1 MSRYRTT
8 MKDLLEKVYKEDGH
22 QDVSSSKRMCRTIV
36 EDAQQIESKLNS
48 MSPEDSLDTWWTNKL
63 AVSANNLN
71 KARDYIVNDVKEELQ
86 EVSLKNKLK
95 VLDRKI
101 KKLKDKA
108 FKKTMSTIKSPLFA
122 SEELDMTN
130 EEIEIEE
137 GKMKTI
143 ATMFDQGKSASEIA
157 KALKLP
163 VSTVKSILGEETELD
178 EFTTNQINTL
188 KKSYSGLKGM
198 KIAPDKAIS
207 LSKALDKLDL
217 LSLRQLN
224 KEKIPFISTLAR
236 NKIYK
241 KTGKFEE
248 LDLEESAA
256 AAEIQRTNTRR
267 DSMDYGMYKKAVE
280 LLRTKQYAKLGK
292 HIYDAETAPRE
303 YVMGVLDKKEPS
315 TFKKIFGNQSG
326 YYSLMKPKL
335 KEDTLGESYT
345 AAMVFKAK
353 DIARKMSGNYSGAIK
368 EIEKIYKGLQYHPDV
383 KKALMKANEQVE
395 QIEKEQPEKEKKE
408 SDNKDSVIA
417 ALKDQISMLKQKLEN
432 EKNKAIKP
440 EPNPDTGEVPLT
452 IGLANKLLKDKEMK
466 KEDVQEADLSKP
478 QIKKVHKMADELPKK
493 DFKDRYGKEKGDA
506 VRYATATNIVK
517 KKLGIEEN
525 QADMMFKKLSQRAQ
539 TYVNELLRSG
549 MGTMEAIAKAK
560 EKFKE
565 SDMNESKEQKLRNM
579 KK

>member
-1 MSRYRTT
+1 MAAAIAEAQMVSDISGISITALKKEARKFNIRVARVTPGGPMGAEYEVTFSGAE
-8 MKDLLEKVYKEDGH
+8 KDLIAYAKEHLGFDDKPGNFMQLKKH
-22 QDVSSSKRMCRTIV
+22 LNMSYND
-36 EDAQQIESKLNS
+36 IEEISDKL
-48 MSPEDSLDTWWTNKL
+48 
-63 AVSANNLN
+63 
-71 KARDYIVNDVKEELQ
+71 
-86 EVSLKNKLK
+86 KLK
-95 VLDRKI
+95 VLARKI
-101 KKLKDKA
+101 VKLKNKFLKKA
-108 FKKTMSTIKSPLFA
+108 IPGTGPMFA
-122 SEELDMTN
+122 GEEFDMTN
-130 EEIEIEE
+130 EEVEIEE

-248 LDLEESAA
+248 VDLEESAA

-335 KEDTLGESYT
+335 KEELEEQS
-345 AAMVFKAK
+345 VKQKAIE
-353 DIARKMSGNYSGAIK
+353 IA
-368 EIEKIYKGLQYHPDV
+368 
-383 KKALMKANEQVE
+383 KKVNEDFD
-395 QIEKEQPEKEKKE
+395 EKK
-408 SDNKDSVIA
+408 IP
-417 ALKDQISMLKQKLEN
+417 LMLSMINAIVEDKKLEFN
-432 EKNKAIKP
+432 W
-440 EPNPDTGEVPLT
+440 
-452 IGLANKLLKDKEMK
+452 
-466 KEDVQEADLSKP
+466 EA
-478 QIKKVHKMADELPKK
+478 
-493 DFKDRYGKEKGDA
+493 FR
-506 VRYATATNIVK
+506 
-517 KKLGIEEN
+517 
-525 QADMMFKKLSQRAQ
+525 
-539 TYVNELLRSG
+539 
-549 MGTMEAIAKAK
+549 
-560 EKFKE
+560 
-565 SDMNESKEQKLRNM
+565 
-579 KK
+579 

>member
-1 MSRYRTT
+1 
-8 MKDLLEKVYKEDGH
+8 
-22 QDVSSSKRMCRTIV
+22 
-36 EDAQQIESKLNS
+36 

-217 LSLRQLN
+217 LSLR
-224 KEKIPFISTLAR
+224 
-236 NKIYK
+236 
-241 KTGKFEE
+241 
-248 LDLEESAA
+248 
-256 AAEIQRTNTRR
+256 
-267 DSMDYGMYKKAVE
+267 
-280 LLRTKQYAKLGK
+280 
-292 HIYDAETAPRE
+292 
-303 YVMGVLDKKEPS
+303 
-315 TFKKIFGNQSG
+315 
-326 YYSLMKPKL
+326 
-335 KEDTLGESYT
+335 
-345 AAMVFKAK
+345 
-353 DIARKMSGNYSGAIK
+353 
-368 EIEKIYKGLQYHPDV
+368 
-383 KKALMKANEQVE
+383 
-395 QIEKEQPEKEKKE
+395 
-408 SDNKDSVIA
+408 
-417 ALKDQISMLKQKLEN
+417 
-432 EKNKAIKP
+432 
-440 EPNPDTGEVPLT
+440 
-452 IGLANKLLKDKEMK
+452 
-466 KEDVQEADLSKP
+466 
-478 QIKKVHKMADELPKK
+478 
-493 DFKDRYGKEKGDA
+493 
-506 VRYATATNIVK
+506 
-517 KKLGIEEN
+517 
-525 QADMMFKKLSQRAQ
+525 
-539 TYVNELLRSG
+539 
-549 MGTMEAIAKAK
+549 
-560 EKFKE
+560 
-565 SDMNESKEQKLRNM
+565 
-579 KK
+579 